1 MDERLRLRIQS
12 DLLAAKRDIS
22 CHRNSNYGEGSGQKR
37 LASAV
42 KRISDRISDLRLT
55 WPSGYEPGLHSGG
68 MGMTEFEKMDKD
80 GNGVIDKTE
89 WAAIELE
96 DKRRKMEDADAQR
109 DSQRRMAWFALFGML
124 LYPAGIFTCDLFGL
138 STAANLL
145 SDIAPT
151 YFVAISALVMGFFGA
166 NAYQASKDK

>member
-1 MDERLRLRIQS
+1 MDERIRLRIQS
-12 DLLAAKRDIS
+12 DLQQLKREIS
-22 CHRNSNYGEGSGQKR
+22 RNRDRTFTQGEGRRR
-37 LASAV
+37 LARAISAAEN
-42 KRISDRISDLRLT
+42 RINDLRQHWTDDDESELYV
-55 WPSGYEPGLHSGG
+55 GE

>member
-1 MDERLRLRIQS
+1 
-12 DLLAAKRDIS
+12 
-22 CHRNSNYGEGSGQKR
+22 
-37 LASAV
+37 
-42 KRISDRISDLRLT
+42 
-55 WPSGYEPGLHSGG
+55 
-68 MGMTEFEKMDKD
+68 MTEFEKMDKD
-80 GNGVIDKTE
+80 GNGVIDKSE

-124 LYPAGIFTCDLFGL
+124 LYPAGIFVCDLFGL
-138 STAANLL
+138 SNAANLL

-166 NAYQASKDK
+166 NAYQASKDKDKDKDKP

>member
-1 MDERLRLRIQS
+1 VDERIRLRIQS
-12 DLLAAKRDIS
+12 DLQQLKREIS
-22 CHRNSNYGEGSGQKR
+22 RNRDRTFTQGEGRRR
-37 LASAV
+37 LARAISAAEN
-42 KRISDRISDLRLT
+42 RINDLRQHWTDDDESELYV
-55 WPSGYEPGLHSGG
+55 GE

>member
-1 MDERLRLRIQS
+1 MDERIRLRIQS

-22 CHRNSNYGEGSGQKR
+22 RHRNSNYGEGSGQKR
-37 LASAV
+37 LASAIE
-42 KRISDRISDLRLT
+42 RISDRISDLRLT
-55 WPSGYEPGLHSGG
+55 WPSGYEPGLHGGG
-68 MGMTEFEKMDKD
+68 MGMTEFDKMDKD
-80 GNGVIDKTE
+80 GDGVIDKTE

-138 STAANLL
+138 ATAANLL